1 MEMEE
6 NMEPSLLLCL
16 YIGAGLGVLSFI
28 LVLINH
34 FRLNA
39 AIKKYRQF
47 MKGLSDKDV
56 EDLMLSYS
64 QELEHINRK
73 ISDNIDKRL
82 AVLEQKMPSCVRKV
96 GMVTYN
102 AFENVGNNMSFSIAA
117 LDDNH
122 DGLVMTGIYSRENS
136 YVYAKQIKNSQ
147 SVDKELSREE
157 KEALNQALNKA

>member
-1 MEMEE
+1 
-6 NMEPSLLLCL
+6 MEPSLLLCL

-82 AVLEQKMPSCVRKV
+82 AVLEQKMPSCVRKF

>member
-1 MEMEE
+1 
-6 NMEPSLLLCL
+6 MEPSLLLCL

-136 YVYAKQIKNSQ
+136 YLYAKQIKNGQ
-147 SVDKELSREE
+147 PVDKELSREE
-157 KEALNQALNKA
+157 KEALNKALNKA